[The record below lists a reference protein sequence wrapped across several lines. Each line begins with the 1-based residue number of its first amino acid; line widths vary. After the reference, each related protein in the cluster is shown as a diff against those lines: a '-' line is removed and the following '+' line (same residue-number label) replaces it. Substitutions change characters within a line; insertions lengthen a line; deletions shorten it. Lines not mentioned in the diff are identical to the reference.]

1 MVWRLGLSFVFLL
14 FYPPSFNPK
23 VEKKMKRHSF
33 TLIELL
39 VVIAIIA
46 ILAAMLLPA
55 LSKAREKARAISCT
69 NNLKNVQLGNILYS
83 NDYDDYLAPVQY
95 STMNGAEDTGL
106 WLHSISAGG
115 REPYSWFSLNPLIP
129 ETPMTTN
136 KWAEKD
142 PLAKDPNSSEADK
155 SAWHKILLCPSCP
168 TSERVC
174 GNISYVASLGMSYS
188 YRAKA
193 TYLADGYKEAGD
205 WHRVSG
211 IKYPSI
217 HVNFFDGAHSGPQTN
232 LTGVCMFAL
241 DPMNGP
247 CSTWNNPQN
256 LKFFRHSDQINMSF
270 SDGHVEACPLSKA
283 RTNNPD
289 KGGRYFVS
297 DYYWYPN
304 CNVVGGDNR

>member
-1 MVWRLGLSFVFLL
+1 
-14 FYPPSFNPK
+14 
-23 VEKKMKRHSF
+23 MKRQSF

-69 NNLKNVQLGNILYS
+69 NNLKNIQLGNILYS

-95 STMNGAEDTGL
+95 AVSNGVEQKGP
-106 WLHSISAGG
+106 WLHSIQTAYDT
-115 REPYSWFSLNPLIP
+115 YSWFSLNSLIP

-142 PLAKDPNSSEADK
+142 PLSVDPNGTGEDK

-188 YRAKA
+188 FRGAESYLDADYKA
-193 TYLADGYKEAGD
+193 AAG
-205 WHRVSG
+205 WHRVSS
-211 IKYPSI
+211 IQYPSI
-217 HVNFFDGAHSGPQTN
+217 HVNFFDGAHSGPQAN

-241 DPMNGP
+241 APTNGP

-283 RTNNPD
+283 RTNNPT
-289 KGGRYFVS
+289 KGGRYFIS

-304 CNVVGGDNR
+304 CNVVGGDDR

>member
-1 MVWRLGLSFVFLL
+1 
-14 FYPPSFNPK
+14 
-23 VEKKMKRHSF
+23 MKRNSF

-95 STMNGAEDTGL
+95 STMNGAEDKGL
-106 WLHSISAGG
+106 WFHSITAAG

-129 ETPMTTN
+129 ETPMTTT

-142 PLAKDPNSSEADK
+142 PMADNPYNGGKEDK
-155 SAWHKILLCPSCP
+155 SSWHKILLCPSCP
-168 TSERVC
+168 TSHRVA
-174 GNISYVASLGMSYS
+174 GNISYVASLGESYS
-188 YRAKA
+188 ARGSAS
-193 TYLADGYKEAGD
+193 YLTGDYKSACD
-205 WHRVSG
+205 WHRVSS

-217 HVNFFDGAHSGPQTN
+217 HVNFFDGAPSDVNNTTMGAR
-232 LTGVCMFAL
+232 MFAL
-241 DPMNGP
+241 APNNGP
-247 CSTWNNPQN
+247 NRTWNATHSA
-256 LKFFRHSDQINMSF
+256 FFRHSEQMNLSF
-270 SDGHVEACPLSKA
+270 SDGHVEACPGSKQKT
-283 RTNNPD
+283 TNND
-289 KGGRYFVS
+289 KGASYFIT

-304 CNVVGGDNR
+304 CNVAGGDDR